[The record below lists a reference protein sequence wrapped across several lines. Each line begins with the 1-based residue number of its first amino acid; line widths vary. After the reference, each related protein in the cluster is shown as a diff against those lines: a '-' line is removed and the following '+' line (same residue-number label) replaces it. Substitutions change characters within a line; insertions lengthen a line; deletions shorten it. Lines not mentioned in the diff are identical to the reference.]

1 MRKMKRRIV
10 IDVGLLITGGMI
22 FWIIL
27 SIWNYYNKISLIE
40 KISNEMMGNEA
51 VYFRTTA
58 EELDFQKLYEYLPE
72 NGILYN
78 NLSWDKNYKSII
90 FKDNIP
96 VVPMLK
102 GQFFDKSDRGNR
114 VVVVG
119 KDIAADLEE
128 ENPIIDINGIE
139 YKVIGIIGTDYHT
152 KLDQAVWV
160 MMNSENINCQ
170 NTFILDGL
178 DQEKVLSYLGQ
189 AEIWKDILILDQENL
204 SILEVIDRKK
214 DYWIFPSMV
223 ILIGWSYSF
232 ILLHRWIQL
241 HSNEIRIRRE
251 LGYSSFAVIRI
262 LFIKSI
268 IPYLLGIVMAI
279 FIMIKVAE
287 IDRIM
292 LPLGVSVWLFFL
304 LWIVTYLF
312 LVIKKQTD
320 WK

>member
-1 MRKMKRRIV
+1 M
-10 IDVGLLITGGMI
+10 
-22 FWIIL
+22 
-27 SIWNYYNKISLIE
+27 
-40 KISNEMMGNEA
+40 
-51 VYFRTTA
+51 
-58 EELDFQKLYEYLPE
+58 
-72 NGILYN
+72 
-78 NLSWDKNYKSII
+78 
-90 FKDNIP
+90 
-96 VVPMLK
+96 
-102 GQFFDKSDRGNR
+102 
-114 VVVVG
+114 
-119 KDIAADLEE
+119 
-128 ENPIIDINGIE
+128 
-139 YKVIGIIGTDYHT
+139 IGIIGTEYHT
-152 KLDQAVWV
+152 KLDQAIWV

-320 WK
+320 RK